1 MAESDILNMAKI
13 LEKTQ
18 NISAHNTTNTDT
30 TNINTTT
37 NSIISN
43 STMDTNT
50 SENSIEDI
58 QNTGILII
66 AYVVLM

>member
-1 MAESDILNMAKI
+1 MAKI

-30 TNINTTT
+30 TNTTT

-50 SENSIEDI
+50 SENSIDAI
-58 QNTGILII
+58 QNTHILII

>member
-1 MAESDILNMAKI
+1 MAKI

-30 TNINTTT
+30 TNTTT

-50 SENSIEDI
+50 SENSIDAI